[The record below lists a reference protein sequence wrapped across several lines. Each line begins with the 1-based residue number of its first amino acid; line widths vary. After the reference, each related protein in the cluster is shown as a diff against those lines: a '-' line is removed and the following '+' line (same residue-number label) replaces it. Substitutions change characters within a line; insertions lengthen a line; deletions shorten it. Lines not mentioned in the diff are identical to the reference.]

1 VTGFLLRRLLQ
12 AIPLL
17 LGITLVVF
25 VLLRATPGGPL
36 SMYEGDPSITAED
49 IVRLRQQ
56 MGLDVP
62 TPVQY
67 VRWLGG
73 FVRGDWGWSL
83 VTKRPVLEM
92 VGERLP
98 NTLLLMSVAFTVSLL
113 LAVPVAV
120 LSATRQYSL
129 FDHAATFFAFVGNS
143 LPTFWIGLMLI
154 MVFAVG
160 LRWLP
165 AGGMYTLGE
174 PFSVGDRLRYLILPV
189 TTLALASATQHT
201 RYLRSSLLDVVRQD
215 YVRTAY
221 AKGLRERDVVRG
233 HAFKNAA
240 IPLVTVIALELPL
253 LFSGALI
260 TETIFAWPGMG
271 RLFWEAAGRVDYPVL
286 MGIFTVAAGL
296 VILFN
301 LVADVVYAWLDPRI
315 AYDK

>member
-1 VTGFLLRRLLQ
+1 MTRYLARRLLQ

-17 LGITLVVF
+17 VAITLVVF
-25 VLLRATPGGPL
+25 VLLRKSPGGPL
-36 SMYEGDPSITAED
+36 SLYAGDPTVTAED
-49 IVRLRQQ
+49 LSRLRQQ
-56 MGLDVP
+56 MGLDQP
-62 TPVQY
+62 PPVQY
-67 VRWLGG
+67 AHWLANLLQ
-73 FVRGDWGWSL
+73 GDWGWSL

-92 VGERLP
+92 IGERLP
-98 NTLLLMSVAFTVSLL
+98 NTLLLMSCAFAVA
-113 LAVPVAV
+113 LALALPVAV
-120 LSATRQYSL
+120 LAATRQYSL
-129 FDHAATFFAFVGNS
+129 FDHLATTLAFVGNS

-154 MVFAVG
+154 MIFAVG
-160 LRWLP
+160 LHWFP

-174 PFSVGDRLRYLILPV
+174 PFSVADRLHYLVLPV
-189 TTLALASATQHT
+189 LTLALFDATHYT

-215 YVRTAY
+215 YIRTAY
-221 AKGLRERDVVRG
+221 AKGSRERDVVRR

-240 IPLVTVIALELPL
+240 IPLVTVIALDLPQ

-301 LVADVVYAWLDPRI
+301 LLADVVYAWLDPRI
-315 AYDK
+315 TYR